1 MRNKIPKHWQVK
13 KLGEICEIFTGNSI
27 NASIKERDFTNLRD
41 GLNYIATKDIGF
53 DGEINYENGIK
64 IPFSKIS
71 KFKVAKSDSVLL
83 CIEGGSAGK
92 KLAFLKQDVCFVN
105 KLCCLKFKGKN
116 NSKILYYL
124 LQSNDFLSKFYFN
137 VSGLIGGITKTALK
151 EIYIPLPPSDE
162 QNLIVKKIER
172 CFEKIDFAISN
183 FKKSKELIEI
193 YKQSVLSHAFNGKLT
208 NSNLNS
214 WQVKK
219 LGEIC
224 EIISKGT
231 TPKGGNNAYKT
242 NGVIFLRAENILFGS
257 IDFESVKFIDLNL
270 HQKDLKRSI
279 LKNGDLLITIAGVL
293 GRCAILNSNLEINTN
308 QAVCF
313 ARLKEEYKTGVKFIQ
328 RFISFNQTQQRL
340 LRQAKTTAIPNLTLE
355 IIRNLEI
362 PLPPLSEQKLIISE
376 IEKRFKAADSALNL
390 IEQNLKKAEILKQ
403 SILSKAFNGRLVK
416 DKK

>member
-1 MRNKIPKHWQVK
+1 MINKTPKHWQVK

-53 DGEINYENGIK
+53 DREINYENGVK
-64 IPFSKIS
+64 IPLSKIS
-71 KFKVAKSDSVLL
+71 KFKVAKSNSVLL

-116 NSKILYYL
+116 NSKILYYF

-137 VSGLIGGITKTALK
+137 ISGLIGGITKTALK
-151 EIYIPLPPSDE
+151 EICIPLPPLDE
-162 QNLIVKKIER
+162 QNLIVKKIES

-224 EIISKGT
+224 EIVSGGTPNTGNKNFWDDEFNASSIFWATLVDTKSKYIYGTKRKITQLGLQSSSARILPVNSVLFSSRATIGNVCVAKVELCTNQGFKNFICQADELHYEFLYYFLNFAKIDIENLAKGT
-231 TPKGGNNAYKT
+231 TYKEISKT
-242 NGVIFLRAENILFGS
+242 NIENI
-257 IDFESVKFIDLNL
+257 K
-270 HQKDLKRSI
+270 
-279 LKNGDLLITIAGVL
+279 
-293 GRCAILNSNLEINTN
+293 
-308 QAVCF
+308 
-313 ARLKEEYKTGVKFIQ
+313 
-328 RFISFNQTQQRL
+328 
-340 LRQAKTTAIPNLTLE
+340 
-355 IIRNLEI
+355 I
-362 PLPPLSEQKLIISE
+362 PLPNLQTQAQIVSQ
-376 IEKRFKAADSALNL
+376 IEKRFKSADSVLNL

-403 SILSKAFNGRLVK
+403 SILSKAFNGELVK
-416 DKK
+416 G

>member
-1 MRNKIPKHWQVK
+1 MINKTPKHWQVK

-53 DGEINYENGIK
+53 DREINYENGVK
-64 IPFSKIS
+64 IPLSKLS
-71 KFKVAKSDSVLL
+71 KFKVAKSNSVLL

-116 NSKILYYL
+116 NSKILYYF

-137 VSGLIGGITKTALK
+137 ISGLIGGITKTALK
-151 EIYIPLPPSDE
+151 EICIPLPPLDE
-162 QNLIVKKIER
+162 QNLIVKKIES

-224 EIISKGT
+224 EIVSGGTPNTGNKNFWDDEFNASSIFWATLVDTKSKYIYGTKRKITQLGLQSSSARILPVNSVLFSSRATIGNVCVAKVELCTNQGFKNFICQADELHYEFLYYFLNFAKIDIENLAKGT
-231 TPKGGNNAYKT
+231 TYKEISKT
-242 NGVIFLRAENILFGS
+242 NIENI
-257 IDFESVKFIDLNL
+257 K
-270 HQKDLKRSI
+270 
-279 LKNGDLLITIAGVL
+279 
-293 GRCAILNSNLEINTN
+293 
-308 QAVCF
+308 
-313 ARLKEEYKTGVKFIQ
+313 
-328 RFISFNQTQQRL
+328 
-340 LRQAKTTAIPNLTLE
+340 
-355 IIRNLEI
+355 I
-362 PLPPLSEQKLIISE
+362 PLPNLQTQAQIVSQ
-376 IEKRFKAADSALNL
+376 IEKRFK
-390 IEQNLKKAEILKQ
+390 
-403 SILSKAFNGRLVK
+403 
-416 DKK
+416 

>member
-1 MRNKIPKHWQVK
+1 MINKTPKHWQVK
-13 KLGEICEIFTGNSI
+13 KLGEICKIFTGNSI

-53 DGEINYENGIK
+53 DREINYENGVK
-64 IPFSKIS
+64 IPLSKIS
-71 KFKVAKSDSVLL
+71 KFKVAKSNSVLL

-116 NSKILYYL
+116 NSKILYYF

-137 VSGLIGGITKTALK
+137 ISGLIGGITKTALK
-151 EIYIPLPPSDE
+151 EICIPLPPLDE
-162 QNLIVKKIER
+162 QNLIVKKIES

-224 EIISKGT
+224 EIVSGGTPNTGNKNFWDDEFNASSIFWATLVDTKSKYIYGTKRKITQLGLQSSSARILPVNSVLFSSRATIGNVCVAKVELCTNQGFKNFICQADELHYEFLYYFLNFAKIDIENLAKGT
-231 TPKGGNNAYKT
+231 TYKEISKT
-242 NGVIFLRAENILFGS
+242 NIENI
-257 IDFESVKFIDLNL
+257 K
-270 HQKDLKRSI
+270 
-279 LKNGDLLITIAGVL
+279 
-293 GRCAILNSNLEINTN
+293 
-308 QAVCF
+308 
-313 ARLKEEYKTGVKFIQ
+313 
-328 RFISFNQTQQRL
+328 
-340 LRQAKTTAIPNLTLE
+340 
-355 IIRNLEI
+355 I
-362 PLPPLSEQKLIISE
+362 PLP
-376 IEKRFKAADSALNL
+376 NL
-390 IEQNLKKAEILKQ
+390 QTQAQIVSQI
-403 SILSKAFNGRLVK
+403 
-416 DKK
+416 